1 MPRQNKSTRSK
12 SRSYKMKGGHA
23 GTVMPSEYFGGN
35 SGRYFPVGSEELKG
49 CSRQVAV
56 SHGVVHDNGVMAG
69 PVLAPKHGGSRRTNK
84 SRMNKSRNNKSKSN
98 RSRSNKS
105 RTNKS
110 RTNKSRM
117 NKSKKSKK

>member
-1 MPRQNKSTRSK
+1 MPRQNKSKRSK

-35 SGRYFPVGSEELKG
+35 SGKYYPVGSEELKG

-56 SHGVVHDNGVMAG
+56 SHGVIHDNGVMAG
-69 PVLAPKHGGSRRTNK
+69 PVLVPKHGGSRRTNK
-84 SRMNKSRNNKSKSN
+84 SRMNR
-98 RSRSNKS
+98 
-105 RTNKS
+105 S

-117 NKSKKSKK
+117 NKSKKTKKNKSSMNRSRTNKSKKSKK